1 MFEDAST
8 QTPGNNSYPK
18 MQSMTTS
25 CILYQGRVAN
35 LQCGQQDF
43 TYHAHKSSIRYTKKC
58 DIIVEEITLFTEI
71 KKYILEKCL

>member
-25 CILYQGRVAN
+25 CILYQGRVA
-35 LQCGQQDF
+35 
-43 TYHAHKSSIRYTKKC
+43 KEIRYPKKC

-71 KKYILEKCL
+71 KKYILEKCLL